1 MSAPTVEIV
10 ALTPER
16 FEDFIDLVRALAVYE
31 KLDPPTA
38 EAIARLRNDAFG
50 TAQRFE
56 AFLGL
61 LDGRPVGYAI
71 TLQTYSS
78 FLAKPTQYLE
88 DLFVLESARTHGV
101 GGRLFDHVLAL
112 ARTRGCGRMDWQVLD
127 WNMLARDFYARRGAD
142 VMQEWLT
149 YRITL

>member
-1 MSAPTVEIV
+1 MTVEIIP
-10 ALTPER
+10 LTPER
-16 FEDFIDLVRALAVYE
+16 FDDLIDLVRALAVYE

-38 EAIARLRNDAFG
+38 EAIERLRRDAFG
-50 TAQRFE
+50 PHPRYE

-88 DLFVLESARTHGV
+88 DLFVTEEARRHGV
-101 GGRLFDHVLAL
+101 GGRLFDHVLDL
-112 ARTRGCGRMDWQVLD
+112 ARARGCGRMEWQVLD
-127 WNMLARDFYARRGAD
+127 WNMLARDFYARRGGSHLHD
-142 VMQEWLT
+142 WMT